1 MNIALDRAKRIA
13 YAENAAYGNLIQA
26 VQEFRS
32 VFAHKAFVGV
42 AEWTNFLFQK
52 DETYFINEARIFI
65 INDKQTRIDFA
76 EGQFIILERLDDELS
91 SLTIK
96 NLFNTFNFVFSHKTI
111 TFLTLNDLEYK
122 ATGVSNRLHAIL
134 IPNLYKYVIAFQVWY
149 EYKAIL
155 NKEEMEILNTLFE
168 HLNYLPSED
177 ASTIALFA
185 VAKRLLHA
193 THMEEV
199 FNDEEITFRYYEE
212 VDELHIILPKEDGKK
227 LFIMVKD
234 AGHDD
239 NKQQYFV
246 DGFQLNSIT
255 EIHYIKAIEPLIS
268 LYLVHKGD
276 H

>member
-1 MNIALDRAKRIA
+1 MNIALDRVKRIV

-26 VQEFRS
+26 VQDFRS
-32 VFAHKAFVGV
+32 IFAHKAFVGI

-52 DETYFINEARIFI
+52 DETHFINEAHIF

-96 NLFNTFNFVFSHKTI
+96 NLFNTFNFAFNHRTI

-134 IPNLYKYVIAFQVWY
+134 IPKLYKYVIAFQVWH

-168 HLNYLPSED
+168 HLNYRPSED
-177 ASTIALFA
+177 TSTIALFTL
-185 VAKRLLHA
+185 AKRLLHA

-199 FNDEEITFRYYEE
+199 FNDESVTFCYYEE
-212 VDELHIILPKEDGKK
+212 IDEMHIILPREDGKK
-227 LFIMVKD
+227 LFIMVKEVSN
-234 AGHDD
+234 DD
-239 NKQQYFV
+239 DKQQYFV
-246 DGFQLNSIT
+246 DGFQLNPTI
-255 EIHYIKAIEPLIS
+255 EIHFIKVIDTLIS
-268 LYLVHKGD
+268 LYLIHKGD